1 MMTVRNIKFLTALF
15 ILILVTMKNIFLL
28 LCLLLLI
35 GCKSK
40 PVPVKPVVT
49 EYAKVPLSEVDAN
62 QKKKAYD
69 LGKRVLMICNTSKF
83 IPFKETE
90 ATTSVIKNTTL
101 EKHSKVCLKFKAR
114 YGNFVDLKLVEVYK
128 MMPGN
133 EILFRYKAL
142 YEHSNANK
150 ELRVTLN
157 VENKVS
163 SLKTTDWTDSFQNK

>member
-1 MMTVRNIKFLTALF
+1 
-15 ILILVTMKNIFLL
+15 MKNKVVL

-40 PVPVKPVVT
+40 PVLVKPVVI
-49 EYAKVPLSEVDAN
+49 EYSKVPLTEVDAN

-69 LGKRVLMICNTSKF
+69 LGKRVLMICNTSRF
-83 IPFKETE
+83 IPFKESE
-90 ATTSVIKNTTL
+90 ATPSVIQNTTL
-101 EKHSKVCLKFKAR
+101 EKHSKICLKFRSR

-128 MMPGN
+128 SSPAN
-133 EILFRYKAL
+133 ETLFRYKAL

-157 VENKVS
+157 EENKIS
-163 SLKTTDWTDSFQNK
+163 SLKTLEWADVFRNK